1 MTSEL
6 SRREF
11 VKITSVA
18 GGGLLIGVSLDGAF
32 ASAGKAGA
40 VGWQPNAWLKID
52 AQGVMEFFLDRCEM
66 GQGVYSSLATIL
78 AEELDVDPATL
89 KITNA
94 PPGQEYGNPEIM
106 GIQLTGG
113 STSVKVGW
121 KPLRLAGATARAM
134 LRQGAAK
141 QWKVAPKE
149 IETGGAK
156 LRHVASRQEMT
167 YAQAVK
173 FVQEVDEKDILL
185 KDPSEFKWIGKDTE
199 RLDNR
204 LKTSGAAVF
213 GIDVNFPELLN
224 AYILRSPDIGGKA
237 LSFDD
242 SAARSSP
249 GFLKTVLVSSGVAV
263 ICEKYWQAKRAAQFV
278 KVEWQAGPIAKLN
291 TTDLSVR
298 YRKLLDGDASEM
310 KAEGDFDENFGTA
323 TKRIEADY
331 EVPYA
336 AHAPM
341 EPQNCTAWIRKDR
354 AEVWAPT
361 QGVGMTLDVVQGLTG
376 LSRDQISIHST
387 FLGGGFG
394 RRIAQDFVVD
404 AVEVSMAIR
413 RPVKVIWS
421 REDDMKHSMY
431 RPLTTHRLKASIGK
445 DGKLTAWSHRIVGQC
460 VISQGVGGFMPAALP
475 GWMPRWMKG
484 GLSSVGAFA
493 TRNFA
498 AGAVA
503 VEGAVDNLYDVPN
516 LKIEYVYDEPGVPV
530 GFWRSVG
537 SSHNGFVVE
546 SFMDE
551 CAQAAGVD
559 PIEFRLRHFKNDS
572 PYRRVLELARDK
584 AGPKPGADSGV
595 YRGVAVHFS
604 FGSYVA
610 EICDVRVANGQIQVL
625 RVICAVECGLA
636 VHPDTVRAQISGGVV
651 FGLSQTLGG
660 SINIKDGSVVESN
673 FHDYPIVRLNES
685 PKIQVHIV
693 PSTKSPTG
701 VGEPGVPPIAAA
713 VANAVF
719 AASGE
724 RLRKLPLKLGSS

>member
-1 MTSEL
+1 MNSDLT
-6 SRREF
+6 RREF
-11 VKITSVA
+11 VKITTAA
-18 GGGLLIGVSLDGAF
+18 GGALVLGVSIEDGF
-32 ASAGKAGA
+32 ASTAKTAS
-40 VGWQPNAWLKID
+40 GWQPNAWIKID
-52 AQGVMEFFLDRCEM
+52 AQGVMEFFLDRSEM
-66 GQGVYSSLATIL
+66 GQGVYSTLATIL
-78 AEELDVDPATL
+78 AEELDVDPQSL

-94 PPGQEYGNPEIM
+94 PPGKEYGNPEIM

-134 LRQGAAK
+134 LKHG
-141 QWKVAPKE
+141 VAQHWGVKPADV
-149 IETGGAK
+149 ETGDAK
-156 LRHVASRQEMT
+156 LRHAASRREMS
-167 YAQAVK
+167 YAESVK
-173 FVQEVDEKDILL
+173 YAKKVDEQDIVL
-185 KDPSEFKWIGKDTE
+185 KEPSQFKWIGKDTE

-204 LKTSGAAVF
+204 LKTSGSAVF
-213 GIDVNFPELLN
+213 GIDVSFPDLLN

-242 SAARSSP
+242 SGARSSP
-249 GFLKTVLVSSGVAV
+249 GFLKTLIVSSGVAIV
-263 ICEKYWQAKRAAQFV
+263 CEKYWQAKRAAQLV
-278 KVEWQAGPIAKLN
+278 KVTWQPGPLAKLN
-291 TTDLSVR
+291 TADLSVR
-298 YRKLLDGDASEM
+298 YQKLLNDDAKEM
-310 KAEGDFDENFGTA
+310 KAEGDFDENFSKA
-323 TKRIEADY
+323 SQKIESDY
-331 EVPYA
+331 EVPFA

-341 EPQNCTAWIRKDR
+341 EPQNCTAWVKKDR

-361 QGVGMTLDVVQGLTG
+361 QGVGMTLATVQELTG
-376 LSRDQISIHST
+376 LSTDQITIHST

-421 REDDMKHSMY
+421 REDDMQHSMY
-431 RPLTTHRLKASIGK
+431 RPLTAHRLKAAIGK
-445 DGKLTAWSHRIVGQC
+445 DGRLTAWSHRIVSQC

-493 TRNFA
+493 TRNFG

-551 CAQAAGVD
+551 CAHAAGAD
-559 PIEFRLRHFKNDS
+559 PLEFRLRHLKKDS

-584 AGPKPGADSGV
+584 AGPKPEPQSGIH
-595 YRGVAVHFS
+595 RGVAVHFS

-610 EICDVRVANGQIQVL
+610 EICDARVTKEQIQVL
-625 RVICAVECGLA
+625 RVICAVECGMAL
-636 VHPDTVRAQISGGVV
+636 HPDTVRAQISGGVV

-660 SINIKDGSVVESN
+660 SINIRNGAVVESN
-673 FHDYPIVRLNES
+673 FHDFPIMRMNES
-685 PKIQVHIV
+685 PVIEVHIV

-719 AASGE
+719 EANGM
-724 RLRKLPLKLGSS
+724 RLRKLPLKLGSA